1 VQADRPSS
9 LARAPSQHHEELDQE
24 LDEEIAERLAE
35 EIAERLEDLG

>member
-9 LARAPSQHHEELDQE
+9 LARAPSQHHQE